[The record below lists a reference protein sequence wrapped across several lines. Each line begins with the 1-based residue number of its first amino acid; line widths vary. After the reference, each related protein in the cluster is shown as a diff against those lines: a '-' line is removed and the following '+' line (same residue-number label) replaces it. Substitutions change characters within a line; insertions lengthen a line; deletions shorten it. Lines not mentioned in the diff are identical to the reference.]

1 MEWGT
6 PREEHPLYAAYIG
19 GSAKSVCARIDLQ
32 RGREM
37 ERALGQINISM
48 PGKSVVRD
56 ATIIPRIPK
65 ACTEEATS
73 SSYAIWDIG
82 ICDDRSKYNRRILNI
97 LLLF

>member
-1 MEWGT
+1 MERGT
-6 PREEHPLYAAYIG
+6 QGNTLYIPHIG
-19 GSAKSVCARIDLQ
+19 GSAKSVYARIDLQ

-56 ATIIPRIPK
+56 ATIISRIPK

-82 ICDDRSKYNRRILNI
+82 ICGTRSKYDHTNLNI